1 MSSVVQATHAV
12 SRPGNDVSCASCH
25 LLLTARA
32 PEGLCRAGA
41 TDPADK
47 PLTVAVDLP
56 ARGST
61 NGTLQIELAALATSV
76 M

>member
-12 SRPGNDVSCASCH
+12 SRPGNDVRCAGCH

-32 PEGLCRAGA
+32 PEGLGRAGA

-47 PLTVAVDLP
+47 PLTVAVGLA
-56 ARGST
+56 ARGSA
-61 NGTLQIELAALATSV
+61 NGALQVELAALATSA